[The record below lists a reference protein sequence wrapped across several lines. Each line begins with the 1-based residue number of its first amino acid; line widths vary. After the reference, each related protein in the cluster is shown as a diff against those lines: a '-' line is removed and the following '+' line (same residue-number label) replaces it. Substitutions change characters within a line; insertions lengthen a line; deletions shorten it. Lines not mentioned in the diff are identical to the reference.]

1 MDGVTGIRSNTAG
14 QTSAST
20 TQKTDSSRK
29 AYSDVMAATAN
40 KAVDTAKSGST
51 SSRTKTES
59 VVEEYKRKHP
69 ESRSKVDSMVK
80 AGKSVLEKNGAD
92 DISRDDMTME
102 EYKRFITALMDS
114 IPFDVSQRN
123 CTEIWSISEQGW
135 EQMKKDPDYEAWVL
149 GYTVQNRSVH
159 FPAMLSGVSNLC
171 TEKFGASIE
180 QHIGQSVPTGGW
192 GDKSSS
198 DDDDEETWWQKR
210 HKRIKKLLK
219 EQAEAAQA
227 KHRAQQAFVMELYR
241 QEARESSQ
249 RMSVF
254 LKQDENN
261 PWKNTAPCDTTSG
274 IMQSA
279 AAAAAVYEQN
289 IIGITPET
297 LI

>member
-40 KAVDTAKSGST
+40 KAADTAKSGST

-180 QHIGQSVPTGGW
+180 QHIGQSVSTGSG
-192 GDKSSS
+192 GGKSSS
-198 DDDDEETWWQKR
+198 KDDDEETWWQKR
-210 HKRIKKLLK
+210 HRRMKELL
-219 EQAEAAQA
+219 
-227 KHRAQQAFVMELYR
+227 AQQVKESQARHLAQRAFMIEMSR
-241 QEARESSQ
+241 QEACESSQ
-249 RMSVF
+249 KMAAF
-254 LKQDENN
+254 LNPDE
-261 PWKNTAPCDTTSG
+261 TVTDTPAGSTVQKG
-274 IMQSA
+274 A

-289 IIGITPET
+289 ILTFMPKKPV
-297 LI
+297 

>member
-1 MDGVTGIRSNTAG
+1 MNGVTGISNNTAG
-14 QTSAST
+14 QTSTST
-20 TQKTDSSRK
+20 AQKTSRSGKSYSAVMTVTADK
-29 AYSDVMAATAN
+29 AEQA
-40 KAVDTAKSGST
+40 GE
-51 SSRTKTES
+51 SRQNTGVKTES